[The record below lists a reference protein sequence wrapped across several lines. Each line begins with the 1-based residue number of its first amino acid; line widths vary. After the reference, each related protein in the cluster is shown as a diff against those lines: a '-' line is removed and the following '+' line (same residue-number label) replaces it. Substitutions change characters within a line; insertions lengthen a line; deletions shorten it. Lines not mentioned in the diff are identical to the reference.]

1 MLSGLA
7 VGNLFEEQKVFDVVV
22 WSTPEVRHSVTSIQE
37 LAIEKPNG
45 GQVRLADVADV
56 RIGPNLALI
65 ERESVSRYIDVTADI
80 NGRSAGAVKNDI
92 GRALDGI
99 QFPQEHRVE
108 LLENEGRQ
116 IVENRGMALAIAAAI
131 LIFLLLQL
139 AFGSWRLAAL
149 AFVIIPGA
157 LAGGVVAAYAD
168 GGDLTIGSYAGFL
181 ALLAISARNGIAL
194 INDLQARASQ
204 RGEKLD
210 LGGVLSGAQERVT
223 PVVMTAVATAVGLV
237 PLLLV
242 SGSFGHEI
250 VQPMAII
257 ILGGLI
263 TSLAVN
269 LFILP
274 ALYLQFAP
282 GPQTAPSPAQL
293 AQQALSQKEASAS

>member
-1 MLSGLA
+1 VKS
-7 VGNLFEEQKVFDVVV
+7 
-22 WSTPEVRHSVTSIQE
+22 
-37 LAIEKPNG
+37 
-45 GQVRLADVADV
+45 
-56 RIGPNLALI
+56 
-65 ERESVSRYIDVTADI
+65 DI
-80 NGRSAGAVKNDI
+80 A
-92 GRALDGI
+92 RALDGI
-99 QFPQEHRVE
+99 DFPQEHRVE

-131 LIFLLLQL
+131 VMFLLLQL

-157 LAGGVVAAYAD
+157 LAGGAVAAYAD

-194 INDLQARASQ
+194 VNGLQSRAWQ

-210 LGGVLSGAQERVT
+210 LGGVLAGAQERVT
-223 PVVMTAVATAVGLV
+223 PVVMTGLATAVGLL

-242 SGSFGHEI
+242 SGSFGHEV
-250 VQPMAII
+250 VQPMTII

-263 TSLAVN
+263 SSLAVN

-282 GPQTAPSPAQL
+282 GPQTAPSPEQL
-293 AQQALSQKEASAS
+293 AQLALSQKEASGS

>member
-1 MLSGLA
+1 
-7 VGNLFEEQKVFDVVV
+7 
-22 WSTPEVRHSVTSIQE
+22 
-37 LAIEKPNG
+37 
-45 GQVRLADVADV
+45 
-56 RIGPNLALI
+56 
-65 ERESVSRYIDVTADI
+65 VTADI
-80 NGRSAGAVKNDI
+80 NGRGAGAVKADI
-92 GRALDGI
+92 ERALDGI
-99 QFPQEHRVE
+99 QFPQEHRAE

-131 LIFLLLQL
+131 VIFLVLQL

-149 AFVIIPGA
+149 AFFIIPGA

-194 INDLQARASQ
+194 INDLQSRTRQ
-204 RGEKLD
+204 HGEKLD
-210 LGGVLSGAQERVT
+210 LAAVLSGAQERVT
-223 PVVMTAVATAVGLV
+223 PVVMTALATAVGIL

-250 VQPMAII
+250 VQPMVII
-257 ILGGLI
+257 ILGGLVS
-263 TSLAVN
+263 SLAVN

-274 ALYLQFAP
+274 ALYLQFAT